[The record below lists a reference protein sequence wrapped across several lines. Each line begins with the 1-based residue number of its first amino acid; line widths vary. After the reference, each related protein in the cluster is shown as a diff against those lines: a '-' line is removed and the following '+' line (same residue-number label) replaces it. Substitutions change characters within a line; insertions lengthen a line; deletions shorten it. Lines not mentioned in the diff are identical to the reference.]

1 MSDNTIPIYL
11 TKFPGDLRDKYI
23 KPITYTGLII
33 VLDSLGMKKRSLEKD
48 PKVFE
53 DWKRVIDDFRYD
65 VEYKFRSFLFSFSDT
80 IMIVCP
86 NGSMNIN
93 QFINKF
99 AVDILIPNFIKFFV
113 NEFPLRGSLS
123 YGEYKVGQNLV
134 LGKAVNDAS
143 ICHDKT
149 DWIGITISPSTNYYS
164 VDRYPFIY
172 YPQIPYKTG
181 NLPGWAL
188 NWYHNITEEFKM
200 TYRKLVSENQGTN
213 IIAKYI
219 NTKTFLEK
227 GK

>member
-1 MSDNTIPIYL
+1 MSDNTIPLYL

-80 IMIVCP
+80 IIIVCP

-149 DWIGITISPSTNYYS
+149 D
-164 VDRYPFIY
+164 
-172 YPQIPYKTG
+172 
-181 NLPGWAL
+181 
-188 NWYHNITEEFKM
+188 
-200 TYRKLVSENQGTN
+200 
-213 IIAKYI
+213 
-219 NTKTFLEK
+219 
-227 GK
+227 